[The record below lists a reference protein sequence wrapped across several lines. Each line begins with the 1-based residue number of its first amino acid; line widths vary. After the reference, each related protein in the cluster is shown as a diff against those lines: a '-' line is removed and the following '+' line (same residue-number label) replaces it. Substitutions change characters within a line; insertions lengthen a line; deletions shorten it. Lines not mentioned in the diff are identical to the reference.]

1 MRLFIAVD
9 LADNM
14 KKSLVGTLHELK
26 KQGIAGSYVPMQN
39 FHVTL
44 AFLGEVKDP
53 EEVIKVMDSLEA
65 ESSRMSFD
73 GYGFFGDAFW
83 IGIKTNQKLKK
94 YAAEL
99 KKSLTEAGLPCD
111 KSKFEP
117 HVTLIRK
124 VSYRTQQKLPD
135 VPLRAAGMTVKRISL
150 MKSERGKNG
159 MVYTEIGAVECE

>member
-53 EEVIKVMDSLEA
+53 EEVMRVMNSLEA

-73 GYGFFGDAFW
+73 GYGFFGDSFW

-94 YAAEL
+94 YAADL
-99 KKSLTEAGLPCD
+99 KKALTQAGLPCD
-111 KSKFEP
+111 MSKFEP

-124 VSYRTQQKLPD
+124 HKGPRPALTK
-135 VPLRAAGMTVKRISL
+135 VPSEDMMVKKISL
-150 MKSERGKNG
+150 MRSDRGKNG
-159 MVYTEIGAVECE
+159 MIYTELYP